1 MDKNVVIH
9 GSLPGSRLSTVD
21 GQRITRPDTGF
32 DVNYS
37 PMDILLYWWV
47 CQMVST
53 EVCDKTINVRV
64 AGVIVVKSKSFGMAE
79 SRTVSEKKSDT

>member
-1 MDKNVVIH
+1 
-9 GSLPGSRLSTVD
+9 
-21 GQRITRPDTGF
+21 
-32 DVNYS
+32 
-37 PMDILLYWWV
+37 
-47 CQMVST
+47 MVST